1 MKKNNKRINKG
12 LFIALILSIILILLI
27 IYSREF
33 EMILDRFFTSKSSE
47 GSRTKLSVYFI
58 QHLWMVFLSSS
69 IAIVVGVSLG
79 IFVTTSYGSEFKML
93 LLKVASF
100 GQAFPSPALLALT
113 VPILGYGIKG
123 AIIAL
128 VIYALMPI
136 VYNVVIGI
144 EEVPDDMVDAAKGMG
159 MTEFEIYTNVK
170 IPLALN
176 VILGGIR
183 TALVI
188 NISAATLTAAVGAGG
203 LGVLVV
209 NGVRTFDMVLILEG
223 SIPVTLL
230 AIIVDL
236 LLKEIQENL
245 IWNA

>member
-1 MKKNNKRINKG
+1 MKGNKRK
-12 LFIALILSIILILLI
+12 IILILILVLILASLI
-27 IYSREF
+27 IFSKDF
-33 EMILDRFFTSKSSE
+33 ERVLGKLFTSKDGE
-47 GSRTKLSVYFI
+47 GSRTPLSTYFI
-58 QHLWMVFLSSS
+58 EHIWMVFLSSL
-69 IAIVVGVSLG
+69 IAIFLGVSLG
-79 IFVTTSYGSEFKML
+79 IFVTTSYGGEFKDL
-93 LLKVASF
+93 LLKAASF

-113 VPILGYGIKG
+113 VPILGYGVEG
-123 AIIAL
+123 ALIAL
-128 VIYALMPI
+128 VVYALMPI

-144 EEVPDDMVDAAKGMG
+144 EEVPEDMVDAARGMG
-159 MTEFEIYTNVK
+159 MTEFEVYKNVK

-176 VILGGIR
+176 VMLGGIR

-188 NISAATLTAAVGAGG
+188 NISAATLTAAIGAGG

-236 LLKEIQENL
+236 VLKQAQESL
-245 IWNA
+245 IWNS

>member
-1 MKKNNKRINKG
+1 MKDNKKE
-12 LFIALILSIILILLI
+12 ILIIFALALVLLGLI
-27 IYSREF
+27 IFSKEF
-33 EMILDRFFTSKSSE
+33 EMVLNQFFTSKSTE
-47 GSRTKLSVYFI
+47 GSRTPLSTYFLEHI
-58 QHLWMVFLSSS
+58 WMVFLSSS
-69 IAIVVGVSLG
+69 IAILIGLTLG
-79 IFVTTSYGSEFKML
+79 IFVTTSYGAEFKDL

-113 VPILGYGIKG
+113 VPILGYGIEG
-123 AIIAL
+123 ALIAL

-136 VYNVVIGI
+136 IYNVVIGI
-144 EEVPDDMVDAAKGMG
+144 EEVPKDIVDAAKGMG
-159 MTEFEIYTNVK
+159 MTEFELYKNVK

-188 NISAATLTAAVGAGG
+188 NISAATLTAAIGAGG

-236 LLKEIQENL
+236 TLKQASFYTSKIT
-245 IWNA
+245 A

>member
-1 MKKNNKRINKG
+1 MKENRKEP
-12 LFIALILSIILILLI
+12 LIILILILILALLI

-33 EMILDRFFTSKSSE
+33 EEVLNYFFASGNAA
-47 GSRTKLSVYFI
+47 GSRTPLSTYFI
-58 QHLWMVFLSSS
+58 EHIWMVFLSST
-69 IAIVVGVSLG
+69 IAIIIGLTLG
-79 IFVTTSYGSEFKML
+79 IFVTTSYGAEFKDL
-93 LLKVASF
+93 LLKTASF
-100 GQAFPSPALLALT
+100 GQSFPSPALLALT
-113 VPILGYGIKG
+113 VPILGYGIEG
-123 AIIAL
+123 ALIAL
-128 VIYALMPI
+128 VVYALMPI

-144 EEVPDDMVDAAKGMG
+144 EEVPKDVIDAAKGMG
-159 MTEFEIYTNVK
+159 MTEFEIYIQVK

-188 NISAATLTAAVGAGG
+188 NISAATLTAAIGAGG

-209 NGVRTFDMVLILEG
+209 NGVRTFNMVQILEG

-236 LLKEIQENL
+236 TLKQARFYNPHVDT
-245 IWNA
+245 

>member
-1 MKKNNKRINKG
+1 MKENKKEIIVI
-12 LFIALILSIILILLI
+12 FILALLLLTLIVF
-27 IYSREF
+27 STEF
-33 EMILDRFFTSKSSE
+33 EELLNLVFTSKNTG
-47 GSRTKLSVYFI
+47 GSRTPLSTYFI
-58 QHLWMVFLSSS
+58 EHIWMVFLSSM
-69 IAIVVGVSLG
+69 IAIVIGLTLG
-79 IFVTTSYGSEFKML
+79 IFVTTSYGAEFKEL

-100 GQAFPSPALLALT
+100 GQSFPSPALLALT
-113 VPILGYGIKG
+113 VPILGYGIEG
-123 AIIAL
+123 ALIAL
-128 VIYALMPI
+128 VVYALMPI
-136 VYNVVIGI
+136 IYNVVIGI
-144 EEVPDDMVDAAKGMG
+144 EEVPKDVIDAAKGMG
-159 MTEFEIYTNVK
+159 MTEFEIYLNVK

-188 NISAATLTAAVGAGG
+188 NISAATLTAAIGAGG

-236 LLKEIQENL
+236 TLKQIRFYYSDL
-245 IWNA
+245 TS

>member
-1 MKKNNKRINKG
+1 MNLNKRG
-12 LFIALILSIILILLI
+12 LIVAVVLAIILGII
-27 IYSREF
+27 VIYSKGF
-33 EMILDRFFTSKSSE
+33 ETILYKYFSSKTTQ
-47 GSRTKLSVYFI
+47 GSRTLLLVYFI
-58 QHLWMVFLSSS
+58 EHIWMVLLSSI
-69 IAIVVGVSLG
+69 IAVTLG
-79 IFVTTSYGSEFKML
+79 IILGVFVTTKYGHEFKEI
-93 LLKVASF
+93 LLKSVSL

-123 AIIAL
+123 ALIAL
-128 VIYALMPI
+128 VVYALMPI

-144 EEVPDDMVDAAKGMG
+144 EEVPKDIVDAAKGMG
-159 MTEFEIYTNVK
+159 MTETEIYIKVK

-188 NISAATLTAAVGAGG
+188 NISAATLAAAVGAGG

-223 SIPVTLL
+223 AIPVTLL
-230 AIIVDL
+230 AIIVEL
-236 LLKEIQENL
+236 VLKEIQKGL
-245 IWNA
+245 IWNS

>member
-1 MKKNNKRINKG
+1 MKKNKKEI
-12 LFIALILSIILILLI
+12 LIIFTLILVLLLLI

-33 EMILDRFFTSKSSE
+33 ERVLAQLFTSKNAG
-47 GSRTKLSVYFI
+47 GSRTPLLTYFLE
-58 QHLWMVFLSSS
+58 HVWMVFLSSS
-69 IAIVVGVSLG
+69 IAIFIGVTLG
-79 IFVTTSYGSEFKML
+79 IFVTTSHGAEFKEL

-113 VPILGYGIKG
+113 VPILGYGIEG
-123 AIIAL
+123 ALIAL

-136 VYNVVIGI
+136 IYNVVIGI
-144 EEVPDDMVDAAKGMG
+144 EEVSEDIVDAAKGMG
-159 MTEFEIYTNVK
+159 MTEFEIYLNVK

-188 NISAATLTAAVGAGG
+188 NISAATLTAAIGAGG

-236 LLKEIQENL
+236 TMKQASFYASQIS
-245 IWNA
+245 A

>member
-1 MKKNNKRINKG
+1 MKKNKKE
-12 LFIALILSIILILLI
+12 ILIIFILALVLLLLVVF
-27 IYSREF
+27 SSEF
-33 EMILDRFFTSKSSE
+33 ETVLNQLFSSKSSG
-47 GSRTKLSVYFI
+47 GSRTPLSTYFLE
-58 QHLWMVFLSSS
+58 HVWMVFLSSL
-69 IAIVVGVSLG
+69 IAICIGVILG
-79 IFVTTSYGSEFKML
+79 IFVTTSYGVEFKEL

-113 VPILGYGIKG
+113 VPILGYGIEG
-123 AIIAL
+123 ALIAL
-128 VIYALMPI
+128 VVYALMPI
-136 VYNVVIGI
+136 IYNVVIGI
-144 EEVPDDMVDAAKGMG
+144 EEVPADVIDAAKGMG
-159 MTEFEIYTNVK
+159 MTEFEIYKNVK

-188 NISAATLTAAVGAGG
+188 NISAATLTAAIGAGG

-236 LLKEIQENL
+236 TMKQIRFYYSDH
-245 IWNA
+245 

>member
-1 MKKNNKRINKG
+1 MKSNRKG
-12 LFIALILSIILILLI
+12 LWIAALLAILLAFI
-27 IYSREF
+27 VLNSRAF
-33 EMILDRFFTSKSSE
+33 ESVLYHFFSSKSTA
-47 GSRTKLSVYFI
+47 GSRTLLVVYFI
-58 QHLWMVFLSSS
+58 QHLWMVALSSV
-69 IAIVVGVSLG
+69 IAVTLGMTLGV
-79 IFVTTSYGSEFKML
+79 FVTTQAGREYKSL
-93 LLKVASF
+93 LLKTVSL

-123 AIIAL
+123 ALIAL

-136 VYNVVIGI
+136 IYNVVVGI
-144 EEVPDDMVDAAKGMG
+144 EEVPANIVDAAKGMG
-159 MTEFEIYTNVK
+159 MTEAEILFKVK
-170 IPLALN
+170 LPLALN

-188 NISAATLTAAVGAGG
+188 NISATTLAAAVGAGG

-223 SIPVTLL
+223 AIPVTLL

-236 LLKEIQENL
+236 ILKAVQKKL
-245 IWNA
+245 IWSDYK